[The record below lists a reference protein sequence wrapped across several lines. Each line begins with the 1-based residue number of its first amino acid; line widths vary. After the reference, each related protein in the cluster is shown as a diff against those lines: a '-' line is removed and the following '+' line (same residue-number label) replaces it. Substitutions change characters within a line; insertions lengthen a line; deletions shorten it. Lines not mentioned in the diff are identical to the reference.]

1 MRRTRTRASR
11 FLLAAAVGLMVP
23 GTMASAATPSRID
36 PRFAYILARAG
47 AVARAAGPVPATIR
61 FVAPPDADVLERIE
75 GSGVTFERCLGRRL
89 GTSTIFP
96 VRIDPGALEGLA
108 GVAEIASVEPS
119 WHPFRLPP
127 LDTSRPQVQ
136 ADAVWLRDDGQG
148 RWITGQG
155 VLIADF
161 DTGVDVFN
169 PMLWFADG
177 DTLEWLDVNGNGV
190 FDAGL
195 DAVDLD
201 RDGISD
207 AGETLRFREMAYPAN
222 TPGLYDADLDFL
234 YDDANGN
241 GARDAGTAAGF
252 TEASPTYGE
261 PWFVALDTNRND
273 RLDVG
278 ERLVGL
284 KTSKVC
290 AIREVGGAV
299 RRRGVDLISAPP
311 DNEWYGGHG
320 TSVCGIAA
328 GGLAGIHRLAGIAPG
343 AELIVGVIDYNA
355 APRFVTSLATLMTWA
370 QAEGADVM
378 LVEDGEWAWEYLD
391 GSSNEELMIDQ
402 MAATGIVQVLPS
414 GNLTGGGMQATWTV
428 GAADSSTALFT
439 GGWSSEVWPSIR
451 WRGEAGDVAVRLQV
465 DGGGYVT
472 LPGDGSTLTIGGKPV
487 YSLRSRSARGTVM
500 MMVHITS
507 SGGATC
513 GFRLVNSTAAPV
525 RADGLLADD
534 GFSWTGLARWS
545 SPTEDNTATWPA
557 TADSAIGVGAY
568 RNRSTST
575 DINGFSGRGERI
587 DGARIVDVAAPGST
601 TYTITLSELAYGA
614 FGGTSAAGPHVAGAA
629 ALLLQADPALGHAG
643 VAALLSAGALA
654 DAYTGA
660 IPNTTWGFGKLR
672 IADAL
677 DAALAVVEAPDAQA
691 GRIVLRQNEPNPFQR
706 ETWIRYRLPERS
718 QVELRVFDL
727 QGRQVGVLV
736 RGVEA
741 AGEHTVQWRPE
752 GVPGG
757 IYFCRLQAGP
767 RVVIRRMALLR

>member
-1 MRRTRTRASR
+1 
-11 FLLAAAVGLMVP
+11 
-23 GTMASAATPSRID
+23 MA
-36 PRFAYILARAG
+36 L
-47 AVARAAGPVPATIR
+47 AAGPVPATIR
-61 FVAPPDADVLERIE
+61 FVAPPDAGVLGRVEE
-75 GSGVTFERCLGRRL
+75 LGVDFERCQGRRL

-96 VRIDPGALEGLA
+96 VQIDPGALDGLA

-119 WHPFRLPP
+119 WHPFQLPP
-127 LDTSRPQVQ
+127 LDASRPQVQ

-148 RWITGQG
+148 RRITGQG

-177 DTLEWLDVNGNGV
+177 DTLEWLDVNGNDV

-195 DAVDLD
+195 DAVDLN
-201 RDGISD
+201 RNGIAD
-207 AGETLRFREMAYPAN
+207 ADEALRFREMAYPEN
-222 TPGLYDADLDFL
+222 SPGLYDVDLDFL

-241 GARDAGTAAGF
+241 GARDAGIAAGF

-261 PWFVALDTNRND
+261 PWFVALDTNWND

-284 KTSKVC
+284 KTSKVRV
-290 AIREVGGAV
+290 IREVDGTV
-299 RRRGVDLISAPP
+299 RRRGVDLISAAP
-311 DNEWYGGHG
+311 DNAWYGGHG
-320 TSVCGIAA
+320 TSVCGIAV
-328 GGLAGIHRLAGIAPG
+328 GGLAGIHRLAGVAPG

-370 QAEGADVM
+370 QVEGANVM

-402 MAATGIVQVLPS
+402 MAAAGIVQVLPS
-414 GNLTGGGMQATWTV
+414 GNLTGGGMQATWTL
-428 GAADSSTALFT
+428 GAADSSTAFFT
-439 GGWSSEVWPSIR
+439 GGASSEVWPSIR
-451 WRGEAGDVAVRLQV
+451 WRGGAGDVAVRLQV
-465 DGGGYVT
+465 GGSGYVT
-472 LPGDGSTLTIGGKPV
+472 LPGDGSTLTIGGVPV

-500 MMVHITS
+500 MMVHIAS
-507 SGGATC
+507 SGGTTC
-513 GFRLVNSTAAPV
+513 GFRLVNPTAAPV
-525 RADGLLADD
+525 RVDGLLADD

-545 SPTEDNTATWPA
+545 APTEDHTATWPA

-568 RNRSTST
+568 QNRSTST
-575 DINGFSGRGERI
+575 DINSFSGRGERI

-601 TYTITLSELAYGA
+601 TCTITLSASAYGA

-629 ALLLQADPALGHAG
+629 ALLLQADPTLGHSG
-643 VAALLSAGALA
+643 VAARLRDGALA

-660 IPNTTWGFGKLR
+660 IPNATWGFGKLR

-677 DAALAVVEAPDAQA
+677 DAATAGVEVPDGET
-691 GRIVLRQNEPNPFQR
+691 GRIVLRQNEPNPFQCATR
-706 ETWIRYRLPERS
+706 IRYRLPERS
-718 QVELRVFDL
+718 EVELRIFDL

-736 RGVEA
+736 HGVEA
-741 AGEHTVQWRPE
+741 AGEHAVQWRPE

-757 IYFCRLQAGP
+757 IYFCRLRAGS
-767 RVVIRRMALLR
+767 RVVIRRMALLN

>member
-1 MRRTRTRASR
+1 MRRDLPEPPGGRSGPCTTHVRAR
-11 FLLAAAVGLMVP
+11 RRY
-23 GTMASAATPSRID
+23 ASARHPND
-36 PRFAYILARAG
+36 
-47 AVARAAGPVPATIR
+47 AA
-61 FVAPPDADVLERIE
+61 VLERVE
-75 GSGVTFERCLGRRL
+75 QLGVSFERWRGRRL

-96 VRIDPGALEGLA
+96 VKVGPGALEGLA
-108 GVAEIASVEPS
+108 SVAEIASVEPS
-119 WHPFRLPP
+119 WHPFQLPP
-127 LDTSRPQVQ
+127 LDVSRPQVQ
-136 ADAVWLRDDGQG
+136 ADAVWLRNDGLG
-148 RWITGQG
+148 RKLTGQG

-177 DTLEWLDVNGNGV
+177 DTLGWLDTNGNGV

-201 RDGISD
+201 RDGTAD
-207 AGETLRFREMAYPAN
+207 AGEVLRYREMTYAAN

-234 YDDANGN
+234 YVDANGN

-261 PWFVALDTNRND
+261 PWFVTLDTNGNH

-284 KTSKVC
+284 KTSKVR
-290 AIREVGGAV
+290 AIREVSGTV
-299 RRRGVDLISAPP
+299 RRRGVDLISAPR
-311 DNEWYGGHG
+311 DNAWYGGHG
-320 TSVCGIAA
+320 TSVCGIAV
-328 GGLAGIHRLAGIAPG
+328 GGIAGIHRLAGVAPG
-343 AELIVGVIDYNA
+343 AELVVGVIDYNA
-355 APRFVTSLATLMTWA
+355 VPRFVTGLATLMTWA

-402 MAATGIVQVLPS
+402 MAASGIVQVLPS

-428 GAADSSTALFT
+428 GAADSSTVSFA
-439 GGWSSEVWPSIR
+439 GGISSEVWPSIR
-451 WRGEAGDVAVRLQV
+451 WRGGENDLAVRMQV
-465 DGGGYVT
+465 GASGYVT

-500 MMVHITS
+500 MMVHLAS
-507 SGGATC
+507 SGGTTC

-534 GFSWTGLARWS
+534 GFSWTGLARWT
-545 SPTEDNTATWPA
+545 SPTEDHTATWPA

-575 DINGFSGRGERI
+575 DINTFSGRGARI

-601 TYTITLSELAYGA
+601 TYTITLADSVYGG

-629 ALLLQADPALGHAG
+629 ALLLQAEPTLGHAG
-643 VAALLSAGALA
+643 VNARLRAGALA

-677 DAALAVVEAPDAQA
+677 DAAIAGVEAPDAEA
-691 GRIVLRQNEPNPFQR
+691 GHVVLRQNEPNPFQR
-706 ETWIRYRLPERS
+706 ATRIRYRLPERS

-741 AGEHTVQWRPE
+741 AGEHAVQWRPE
-752 GVPGG
+752 GVSGG
-757 IYFCRLQAGP
+757 IYFCRLQVGY